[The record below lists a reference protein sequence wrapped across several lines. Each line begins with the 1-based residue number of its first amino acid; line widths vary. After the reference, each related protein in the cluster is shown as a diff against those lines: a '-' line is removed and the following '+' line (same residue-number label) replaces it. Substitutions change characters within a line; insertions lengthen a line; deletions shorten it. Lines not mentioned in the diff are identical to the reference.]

1 MILNL
6 FGTNFRSLNC
16 SCLQRLQNVNVILVL
31 LIIRQIVRDAQR
43 RSEGNELNFPMA
55 GDICPSQVAPVL
67 VSRGE
72 KIVGE
77 FQQWGLPG
85 FRGRQQIINARAET
99 VTEKPMFRRSVA
111 FQRCVIPATGFY
123 EWDSAKH
130 KYFFQMPGQPIYLAG
145 IYDNINGVN
154 CFIILTTEPND
165 SVAPIH
171 DRMPLLLSHE
181 QVRPWLV
188 DTRAQRWNCFAAAR
202 RCCSAQAVTGSWALM
217 I

>member
-1 MILNL
+1 MCGRYQ
-6 FGTNFRSLNC
+6 FSADEYKE
-16 SCLQRLQNVNVILVL
+16 
-31 LIIRQIVRDAQR
+31 IRQIVRDAQR

-55 GDICPSQVAPVL
+55 GDICPSQVALVL

-99 VTEKPMFRRSVA
+99 VTEKPMFRRSIA

-123 EWDSAKH
+123 EWDAAKH

-145 IYDNINGVN
+145 IYDNISGVN
-154 CFIILTTEPND
+154 CFIILT
-165 SVAPIH
+165 SAAQPIPVGAH
-171 DRMPLLLSHE
+171 PRPYRRCCSPTE
-181 QVRPWLV
+181 QVRRGWW
-188 DTRAQRWNCFAAAR
+188 TRAQRWSCFAAAR
-202 RCCSAQAVTGSWALM
+202 RCCCVQAVMGS
-217 I
+217 

>member
-1 MILNL
+1 MDGISFLPMSIKR
-6 FGTNFRSLNC
+6 FARSCAMHSAAAREMN
-16 SCLQRLQNVNVILVL
+16 SISQ
-31 LIIRQIVRDAQR
+31 
-43 RSEGNELNFPMA
+43 
-55 GDICPSQVAPVL
+55 SQVAPVL

-99 VTEKPMFRRSVA
+99 VTEKPMFRRSIA

-123 EWDSAKH
+123 EWDAAKH
-130 KYFFQMPGQPIYLAG
+130 KYFFQMPGQPLYLAG
-145 IYDNINGVN
+145 IYDTINGVN
-154 CFIILTTEPND
+154 CFIILTTAPND

-181 QVRPWLV
+181 QVGG
-188 DTRAQRWNCFAAAR
+188 RWCGAGTALQPPAADAAHKLR
-202 RCCSAQAVTGSWALM
+202 WAVGL
-217 I
+217 

>member
-1 MILNL
+1 MCGRYQ
-6 FGTNFRSLNC
+6 FSADEYKE
-16 SCLQRLQNVNVILVL
+16 
-31 LIIRQIVRDAQR
+31 IRQIVRDAQR

-99 VTEKPMFRRSVA
+99 VTEKPMFRRSIA

-123 EWDSAKH
+123 EWDAAKH
-130 KYFFQMPGQPIYLAG
+130 KYFFQMAGQPIYLAG
-145 IYDNINGVN
+145 IYDNINSVN
-154 CFIILTTEPND
+154 CFIILTTAPND

-171 DRMPLLLSHE
+171 DRMPLLLS
-181 QVRPWLV
+181 
-188 DTRAQRWNCFAAAR
+188 
-202 RCCSAQAVTGSWALM
+202 
-217 I
+217 

>member
-1 MILNL
+1 M
-6 FGTNFRSLNC
+6 
-16 SCLQRLQNVNVILVL
+16 
-31 LIIRQIVRDAQR
+31 
-43 RSEGNELNFPMA
+43 
-55 GDICPSQVAPVL
+55 L
-67 VSRGE
+67 VSRGK

-99 VTEKPMFRRSVA
+99 VTEKPMFRRSIA

-123 EWDSAKH
+123 EWDAAKH
-130 KYFFQMPGQPIYLAG
+130 KYFFQMPGQPLYLAG
-145 IYDNINGVN
+145 IYDNISGVN
-154 CFIILTTEPND
+154 CFIILTTAPND

-188 DTRAQRWNCFAAAR
+188 DAGAALELLCSRPPLLQRTSCDGQLGFDD
-202 RCCSAQAVTGSWALM
+202 LL
-217 I
+217 

>member
-1 MILNL
+1 MCGRYQ
-6 FGTNFRSLNC
+6 FSADEYKE
-16 SCLQRLQNVNVILVL
+16 
-31 LIIRQIVRDAQR
+31 IRQIVRDAQR

-99 VTEKPMFRRSVA
+99 VTEKPMFRRSIA

-123 EWDSAKH
+123 EWDADKRR
-130 KYFFQMPGQPIYLAG
+130 YLFRIPARTEL
-145 IYDNINGVN
+145 YMAALYGVFGGEARY
-154 CFIILTTEPND
+154 CILTTQANA
-165 SVAPIH
+165 SVAPVH
-171 DRMPLLLSHE
+171 HRMPLVLRAQE
-181 QVRPWLV
+181 VRPWLE
-188 DTRAQRWNCFAAAR
+188 DEQTAR
-202 RCCSAQAVTGSWALM
+202 RLLHETPPELERRETDGQLRLW
-217 I
+217 

>member
-1 MILNL
+1 MCGRYQ
-6 FGTNFRSLNC
+6 FSADEYKE
-16 SCLQRLQNVNVILVL
+16 
-31 LIIRQIVRDAQR
+31 IRQIVRDAQR

-99 VTEKPMFRRSVA
+99 VTEKPMFRRGIA

-123 EWDSAKH
+123 EWDAAKH
-130 KYFFQMPGQPIYLAG
+130 KYKNKLQHSIAFAKNYKPALFCSGSQPL
-145 IYDNINGVN
+145 
-154 CFIILTTEPND
+154 
-165 SVAPIH
+165 H
-171 DRMPLLLSHE
+171 LLSI
-181 QVRPWLV
+181 
-188 DTRAQRWNCFAAAR
+188 
-202 RCCSAQAVTGSWALM
+202 S
-217 I
+217 

>member
-1 MILNL
+1 MCGRYQ
-6 FGTNFRSLNC
+6 FSADEYKE
-16 SCLQRLQNVNVILVL
+16 
-31 LIIRQIVRDAQR
+31 IRQIVRDAQR

-99 VTEKPMFRRSVA
+99 VTEKPMFRRSIA

-123 EWDSAKH
+123 EWDQEKAKYRFILPH
-130 KYFFQMPGQPIYLAG
+130 ANTLYLAG
-145 IYDNINGVN
+145 LYNEFQGERR
-154 CFIILTTEPND
+154 FLILTTEANA
-165 SVAPIH
+165 SVSFIH
-171 DRMPLLLSHE
+171 SRMPVIIFRE
-181 QVRPWLV
+181 MIDTWLE
-188 DTRAQRWNCFAAAR
+188 DTEK
-202 RCCSAQAVTGSWALM
+202 AVHMLHWQQPELHIATQ
-217 I
+217 

>member
-1 MILNL
+1 MCGRYQ
-6 FGTNFRSLNC
+6 FSADEYKE
-16 SCLQRLQNVNVILVL
+16 
-31 LIIRQIVRDAQR
+31 IRQIVRDAQR

-130 KYFFQMPGQPIYLAG
+130 KYFFQMLKHFALPVRYP
-145 IYDNINGVN
+145 
-154 CFIILTTEPND
+154 
-165 SVAPIH
+165 SVRPCKNKH
-171 DRMPLLLSHE
+171 RRMPPCAASKLLSWIKTGDKTGL
-181 QVRPWLV
+181 RP
-188 DTRAQRWNCFAAAR
+188 TA
-202 RCCSAQAVTGSWALM
+202 
-217 I
+217 